1 MGTQVNPVRAHR
13 SPRLNELNDS
23 CLKHILDYLDPLP
36 DRFSLAVTCR
46 RLSCMALDRRSWLVV
61 TGRPVQRP
69 HPDAPGHTRTFST
82 LAEAVQA
89 SQPGHTILLQGG
101 QPHRVSGQPVVI
113 RHALRLLGSG
123 GRAEAVVLRG
133 DPGLETVLLF
143 HSLAQLL
150 NLSVHSVRGACL
162 MHLAGTLRVGG
173 CILESSA
180 AGLPHLVSQ
189 IALAGDAAERR
200 RLHFD
205 ETRLLGDCARPVA
218 TGGMGRVLNARAIYL
233 RHQTYA
239 WFDVHELGQEGSR
252 AHPPAGAPATAKEKS
267 TLKSPVQQ
275 PKWAAAIDP
284 DRLRGA
290 VAQAGAHAGR
300 RSGSARPDDIT
311 WHNEADAGPA
321 QTAIPFPKR
330 QRSSPAQSG
339 WTDWMAS

>member
-1 MGTQVNPVRAHR
+1 MFTADIPSFKRDRMSSSLCAYFHAFCR
-13 SPRLNELNDS
+13 DFLIHSHPSPLTPRLPPT
-23 CLKHILDYLDPLP
+23 PLFP
-36 DRFSLAVTCR
+36 PQ

-205 ETRLLGDCARPVA
+205 ETRLLVR
-218 TGGMGRVLNARAIYL
+218 
-233 RHQTYA
+233 
-239 WFDVHELGQEGSR
+239 ELGFDSLVPQARTEG
-252 AHPPAGAPATAKEKS
+252 
-267 TLKSPVQQ
+267 
-275 PKWAAAIDP
+275 
-284 DRLRGA
+284 
-290 VAQAGAHAGR
+290 
-300 RSGSARPDDIT
+300 
-311 WHNEADAGPA
+311 
-321 QTAIPFPKR
+321 
-330 QRSSPAQSG
+330 
-339 WTDWMAS
+339 